1 MEHIRNSKP
10 STTDSSNQTIN
21 ISSDI
26 EKEPKPEPEIDPEE
40 VDDLVRQ
47 FKSEANQRLHSLTQ
61 DCINYVNP
69 IESDAIQD
77 EFRRWINSCSQ
88 ELREL
93 YYKAAQKRF
102 HDNHSGIIKP
112 LLEMFTQKLPPT
124 PEAEIET

>member
-10 STTDSSNQTIN
+10 LTTDSSDQTIN
-21 ISSDI
+21 ISYDI

-47 FKSEANQRLHSLTQ
+47 FESEAKERLHSLTQ
-61 DCINYVNP
+61 DCANYVNP
-69 IESDAIQD
+69 TERDAVWD

-93 YYKAAQKRF
+93 YYKDAQKRF
-102 HDNHSGIIKP
+102 HNNRSGIIEL
-112 LLEMFTQKLPPT
+112 LLEMFTPKIPPT